1 MTNFFSILE
10 NPKKQIDEQSIDHQL
25 QCYFYYYYIKTQTT
39 TGQIIFKI
47 MWLARKKTK
56 FVDGKEIYG
65 KTFNQSEISSV
76 ARFLNFRNDQIL
88 LETVKLVGFFGRLL
102 EILPPPPTCQCAAP
116 RPTWSGPAHLP
127 PASLSPKNK
136 TRKVYYFT
144 KEKKKGLLLLTPIF
158 SLISSSSN
166 GYSCYIIF
174 PLVSINGILLPKLF

>member
-1 MTNFFSILE
+1 
-10 NPKKQIDEQSIDHQL
+10 
-25 QCYFYYYYIKTQTT
+25 
-39 TGQIIFKI
+39 

-174 PLVSINGILLPKLF
+174 PLVSINGILLPKLFWPTVRKNCSSNLEKLLKFEAELLGSLFKQSKVRTIFGNNMLF